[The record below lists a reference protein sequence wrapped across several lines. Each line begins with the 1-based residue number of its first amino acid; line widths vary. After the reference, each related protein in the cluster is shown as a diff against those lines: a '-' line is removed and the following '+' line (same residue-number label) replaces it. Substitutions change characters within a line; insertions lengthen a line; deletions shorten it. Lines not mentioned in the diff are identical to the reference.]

1 MYETVA
7 NSGDIYL
14 YHCKYTLPF
23 GYVAPTGWDVTDEI
37 STGVRVQNQLAEDL
51 GITDTLLDRATSEA
65 SGDNVCITADR
76 AGYYYARINASGTK
90 KVQVLGGPLETMD
103 YADLKDGA
111 LLYLGYLQ
119 QGERVTLTNGDD
131 TDDTPK
137 VSAEAYVLN
146 EDVLAQAVELLS
158 QEHLENVQMD
168 STHIS
173 GTLSLSEAGRLIL
186 SVPYEKGWTVWV
198 DGEKTEPGTFGDALM
213 AFDLEA
219 GEHTI
224 KMHYVPDGWN
234 IGVLV
239 SAASV
244 LILVGCVLW
253 QRRGGKRKDRRED
266 DSPEKM
272 ENGNAEK
279 THTEENSVKEE
290 TGKR

>member
-1 MYETVA
+1 M
-7 NSGDIYL
+7 
-14 YHCKYTLPF
+14 
-23 GYVAPTGWDVTDEI
+23 
-37 STGVRVQNQLAEDL
+37 
-51 GITDTLLDRATSEA
+51 
-65 SGDNVCITADR
+65 
-76 AGYYYARINASGTK
+76 
-90 KVQVLGGPLETMD
+90 
-103 YADLKDGA
+103 
-111 LLYLGYLQ
+111 
-119 QGERVTLTNGDD
+119 
-131 TDDTPK
+131 
-137 VSAEAYVLN
+137 
-146 EDVLAQAVELLS
+146 
-158 QEHLENVQMD
+158 
-168 STHIS
+168 
-173 GTLSLSEAGRLIL
+173 
-186 SVPYEKGWTVWV
+186 WV